1 MSLLAI
7 IQHSWRH
14 FGLAFEKVLST
25 GYDEDEL
32 VSVRQVGPEASPSS
46 IPEASPSPT
55 REASSPEASPSPIQD
70 AGATLQSVLLLT
82 IMLLILAMLA

>member
-1 MSLLAI
+1 MSLFAI

-14 FGLAFEKVLST
+14 FGLAFEKVLRS
-25 GYDEDEL
+25 GYNEDEL

-46 IPEASPSPT
+46 IPEASPSPM
-55 REASSPEASPSPIQD
+55 QD